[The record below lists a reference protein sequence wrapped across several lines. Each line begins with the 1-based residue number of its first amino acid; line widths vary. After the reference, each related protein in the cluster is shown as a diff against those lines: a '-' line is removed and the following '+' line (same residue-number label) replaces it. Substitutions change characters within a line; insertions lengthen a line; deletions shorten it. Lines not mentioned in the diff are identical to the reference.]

1 MKSLTRNGKFLNY
14 FPLFISLKM
23 IIIKR
28 TRFIDEEIY
37 IMNKVSKGLVL
48 ALAGITV
55 GTSTGLSTTFFQS
68 TSVAYAAEMTKEK
81 NDLANRYI
89 ADYLGNCQQYEQNDK
104 TFKGFSSIKDI
115 TYSRDNKIK
124 IDVND
129 DIYQLPK
136 ARRSLLI
143 QDLQNGVY
151 GTLADNDLKKL
162 SEKDIQKG
170 CPTTVYLNGKVI
182 GHTAKNDNQDLQ
194 NGVYG
199 TLADNDLKKLSEKDI
214 QKGCPTT
221 VYLNGKVIGHTAKN
235 DNHHIIWNK

>member
-1 MKSLTRNGKFLNY
+1 MKSLTTNGKFLNY

-124 IDVND
+124 IDVNN
-129 DIYQLPK
+129 DIYQLSK
-136 ARRSLLI
+136 VRRSLLI

-182 GHTAKNDNQDLQ
+182 GHTAKNDN
-194 NGVYG
+194 
-199 TLADNDLKKLSEKDI
+199 
-214 QKGCPTT
+214 
-221 VYLNGKVIGHTAKN
+221 
-235 DNHHIIWNK
+235 HHIIWDK

>member
-1 MKSLTRNGKFLNY
+1 MKIGRIIQSTNLILNY

-124 IDVND
+124 IDVNN
-129 DIYQLPK
+129 DIYQLSK

-182 GHTAKNDNQDLQ
+182 GHTAKNDN
-194 NGVYG
+194 
-199 TLADNDLKKLSEKDI
+199 
-214 QKGCPTT
+214 
-221 VYLNGKVIGHTAKN
+221 
-235 DNHHIIWNK
+235 HHIIWDK

>member
-14 FPLFISLKM
+14 FSLFISLKM

-182 GHTAKNDNQDLQ
+182 GHTAKNDN
-194 NGVYG
+194 
-199 TLADNDLKKLSEKDI
+199 
-214 QKGCPTT
+214 
-221 VYLNGKVIGHTAKN
+221 
-235 DNHHIIWNK
+235 HHIIWDK

>member
-1 MKSLTRNGKFLNY
+1 
-14 FPLFISLKM
+14 
-23 IIIKR
+23 
-28 TRFIDEEIY
+28 
-37 IMNKVSKGLVL
+37 MNKVSKGLVL

-124 IDVND
+124 IDVNN
-129 DIYQLPK
+129 DIYQLSK

-170 CPTTVYLNGKVI
+170 CPTTV
-182 GHTAKNDNQDLQ
+182 
-194 NGVYG
+194 
-199 TLADNDLKKLSEKDI
+199 
-214 QKGCPTT
+214 C
-221 VYLNGKVIGHTAKN
+221 LNGKVIGHTAKN
-235 DNHHIIWNK
+235 DNHHIIWDK

>member
-1 MKSLTRNGKFLNY
+1 MIIQSTNLILNY

-182 GHTAKNDNQDLQ
+182 GHTAKNDN
-194 NGVYG
+194 
-199 TLADNDLKKLSEKDI
+199 
-214 QKGCPTT
+214 
-221 VYLNGKVIGHTAKN
+221 
-235 DNHHIIWNK
+235 HHIIWDK

>member
-1 MKSLTRNGKFLNY
+1 M
-14 FPLFISLKM
+14 FISLKM

-182 GHTAKNDNQDLQ
+182 GHTAKNDN
-194 NGVYG
+194 
-199 TLADNDLKKLSEKDI
+199 
-214 QKGCPTT
+214 
-221 VYLNGKVIGHTAKN
+221 
-235 DNHHIIWNK
+235 HHIIWDK

>member
-1 MKSLTRNGKFLNY
+1 MKSLARNGKFLNY

-182 GHTAKNDNQDLQ
+182 GHTAKNDN
-194 NGVYG
+194 
-199 TLADNDLKKLSEKDI
+199 
-214 QKGCPTT
+214 
-221 VYLNGKVIGHTAKN
+221 
-235 DNHHIIWNK
+235 HHIIWDK

>member
-1 MKSLTRNGKFLNY
+1 MIIQSTNLILNY

-55 GTSTGLSTTFFQS
+55 GTSTGLSTTFFHS

-124 IDVND
+124 IDVNN
-129 DIYQLPK
+129 DIYQLSK

-170 CPTTVYLNGKVI
+170 CPTTVYLNGK
-182 GHTAKNDNQDLQ
+182 A
-194 NGVYG
+194 
-199 TLADNDLKKLSEKDI
+199 
-214 QKGCPTT
+214 
-221 VYLNGKVIGHTAKN
+221 IGHTAKN
-235 DNHHIIWNK
+235 DNHHIIWDK

>member
-1 MKSLTRNGKFLNY
+1 MIIQSTNLILNY
-14 FPLFISLKM
+14 FPLFISHKM

-28 TRFIDEEIY
+28 TIFIDEEIY
-37 IMNKVSKGLVL
+37 IMNKISKGLIL

-115 TYSRDNKIK
+115 TYPRDNKIK
-124 IDVND
+124 INVND

-182 GHTAKNDNQDLQ
+182 GHTAKNDN
-194 NGVYG
+194 
-199 TLADNDLKKLSEKDI
+199 
-214 QKGCPTT
+214 
-221 VYLNGKVIGHTAKN
+221 
-235 DNHHIIWNK
+235 HHIIWDK

>member
-1 MKSLTRNGKFLNY
+1 
-14 FPLFISLKM
+14 
-23 IIIKR
+23 
-28 TRFIDEEIY
+28 
-37 IMNKVSKGLVL
+37 
-48 ALAGITV
+48 
-55 GTSTGLSTTFFQS
+55 
-68 TSVAYAAEMTKEK
+68 MTKEK

-182 GHTAKNDNQDLQ
+182 GHTAKNDN
-194 NGVYG
+194 
-199 TLADNDLKKLSEKDI
+199 
-214 QKGCPTT
+214 
-221 VYLNGKVIGHTAKN
+221 
-235 DNHHIIWNK
+235 HHIIWDK

>member
-68 TSVAYAAEMTKEK
+68 TSVAYAAEMTREK

-182 GHTAKNDNQDLQ
+182 GHTAKNDN
-194 NGVYG
+194 
-199 TLADNDLKKLSEKDI
+199 
-214 QKGCPTT
+214 
-221 VYLNGKVIGHTAKN
+221 
-235 DNHHIIWNK
+235 HHIIWDK

>member
-1 MKSLTRNGKFLNY
+1 LKIGRIIQSTNLILNY

-124 IDVND
+124 IDVNN
-129 DIYQLPK
+129 DIYQLSK

-182 GHTAKNDNQDLQ
+182 GHTAKNDN
-194 NGVYG
+194 
-199 TLADNDLKKLSEKDI
+199 
-214 QKGCPTT
+214 
-221 VYLNGKVIGHTAKN
+221 
-235 DNHHIIWNK
+235 HHIIWNK

>member
-182 GHTAKNDNQDLQ
+182 GHTAKNDN
-194 NGVYG
+194 
-199 TLADNDLKKLSEKDI
+199 
-214 QKGCPTT
+214 
-221 VYLNGKVIGHTAKN
+221 
-235 DNHHIIWNK
+235 HHIIWDK